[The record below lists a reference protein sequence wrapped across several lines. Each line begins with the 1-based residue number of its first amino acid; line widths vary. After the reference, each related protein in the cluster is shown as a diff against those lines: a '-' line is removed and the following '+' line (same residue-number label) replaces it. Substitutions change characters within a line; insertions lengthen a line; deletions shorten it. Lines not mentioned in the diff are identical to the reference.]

1 MNLLRASV
9 QEFTA
14 VACCCARCNVIR
26 SPPSSLP
33 PMADLSLPAL
43 SALLVCS
50 DCGGPLS
57 SVKPYTSRSVRVF
70 LTPLLMPAIAQT
82 RLA

>member
-26 SPPSSLP
+26 LHPLSSLP

-57 SVKPYTSRSVRVF
+57 SVKPYGQPKRAGF
-70 LTPLLMPAIAQT
+70 FDPAS
-82 RLA
+82 